1 MPWKLLLAKVPWNE
15 VIRNAPTLIDAA
27 RKLWSQ
33 RVKPPITVYE
43 PPADSVTAEQQ
54 LLAMQKQIT
63 ELRNEL
69 QAAGDVIQ
77 RLAEQNGLM
86 IARMEKTRR
95 RLLILTVFTLILA
108 GILFWKLLV

>member
-1 MPWKLLLAKVPWNE
+1 MPWKLLLAKVPWAE
-15 VIRNAPTLIDAA
+15 VIRNAPTVIDAA

-33 RVKPPITVYE
+33 RVKPPVTVYE
-43 PPADSVTAEQQ
+43 PPPATASTEQQ

-77 RLAEQNGLM
+77 KLAEQNVLM

-95 RLLILTVFTLILA
+95 RLLLLAVFTLILA
-108 GILFWKLLV
+108 GLFFWKLLA